1 VWLCVH
7 VCEDV
12 GVSGYIYTYTYI
24 YICMYINICIYIY
37 IYIDRYLCVGISN
50 VVYCSRAGVYS
61 AVCVCVREREG
72 VYMCVRMCVR
82 VYVCARI
89 RDAAGYKSSGV

>member
-1 VWLCVH
+1 MSFIVQGQVCIARC
-7 VCEDV
+7 VCE
-12 GVSGYIYTYTYI
+12 
-24 YICMYINICIYIY
+24 
-37 IYIDRYLCVGISN
+37 
-50 VVYCSRAGVYS
+50 
-61 AVCVCVREREG
+61 REREG